1 MSCTNNNFFKDIK
14 KGDTFTGLKMTFYNG
29 TGTTKTAMNL
39 TNCKV
44 IIPFKKGTGQNAT
57 FLFSS
62 EDGTITIPTPTN
74 GEIFLQPRDMNYP
87 AFNYIFDVQL
97 ITGANVKK
105 TYFTNYWKICQ
116 DV

>member
-1 MSCTNNNFFKDIK
+1 MNCTNNNFFKDIK
-14 KGDTFTGLKMTFYNG
+14 KGDTFTGLKMTFYDGVGEN
-29 TGTTKTAMNL
+29 KTPMDL
-39 TNCKV
+39 TDFKIV
-44 IIPFKKGTGQNAT
+44 IPFKKIAGQKNV
-57 FLFSS
+57 FLFST
-62 EDGTITIPTPTN
+62 EDGTITIPEPTN

-97 ITGANVKK
+97 ITGAQVKK